1 MQWFQ
6 IFGTQGL
13 PFTAL
18 STADARVSSFP
29 SSPPAPVIPRSL
41 AAPMAEPPSES
52 ARRALRQTIRE
63 STSVA
68 INLASQEIGD
78 AGAIEIAR
86 ALADPPVDAK
96 DPFNSN
102 LQGLNLAHNE
112 IGDVGVTALSTAL
125 TRYDKLKVLD
135 LQDNK
140 IGDVGAKV

>member
-1 MQWFQ
+1 
-6 IFGTQGL
+6 
-13 PFTAL
+13 
-18 STADARVSSFP
+18 
-29 SSPPAPVIPRSL
+29 
-41 AAPMAEPPSES
+41 MAEPPTES

-96 DPFNSN
+96 DPFNNN

-140 IGDVGAKV
+140 IGDVGAKVHLHSDRPVPNHFFFSSSNAPPPRRFFLA